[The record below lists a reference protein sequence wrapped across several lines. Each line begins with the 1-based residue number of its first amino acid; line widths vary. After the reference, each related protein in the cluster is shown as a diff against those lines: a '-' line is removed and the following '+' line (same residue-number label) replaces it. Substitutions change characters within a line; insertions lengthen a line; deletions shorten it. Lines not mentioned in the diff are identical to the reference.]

1 MNLLKILMISW
12 KQQRKDWNNA
22 REITKVV
29 QEDNFQKEGMALIQ
43 QWNNLS
49 MLRHMKRIEEKVDR
63 LLESM
68 VSSE

>member
-1 MNLLKILMISW
+1 MISW

-29 QEDNFQKEGMALIQ
+29 QEDHVQKEGMALIQ